1 MRTPACDLLGIEQP
15 LVQAPIGGWPQL
27 AAAVSNAGALGML
40 ALTWADDVAAFVEET
55 AALTRSPFA
64 GNFVLAWDQHA
75 RLEAA
80 LESGLRIVSFT
91 WGDPGPYVERV
102 HAADGLVLHTVGS
115 AEEGKRAV
123 AAGVDIIVAQGWEAG
138 GHVWGHVA
146 TLPLVPAVVDAVAPV
161 SVLAAGGIGD
171 GRGVAAVLALGAHAA
186 WVGTRFL
193 LAVEAPLHEEYRRR
207 LVAAAETDAEWYADL
222 YNVGWPNAPHRAL
235 RNATAEAWEVAGR
248 PESGSR
254 PEEGESIATNPA
266 GETIVRYAS
275 AMPLEGTIGDINAL
289 SLWAGQSVALAT
301 TTQAAADIV
310 AELVS
315 RI

>member
-1 MRTPACDLLGIEQP
+1 MRTPVCDLLGIEQP
-15 LVQAPIGGWPQL
+15 LVQAPIGCWPQL

-40 ALTWADDVAAFVEET
+40 ALSWADDAAAVVQET
-55 AALTRSPFA
+55 ASLTRNPFA
-64 GNFVLAWDQHA
+64 GNLVLAWDQHA
-75 RLEAA
+75 RLESA
-80 LESGLRIVSFT
+80 LEAGLRIVSFT
-91 WGDPGPYVERV
+91 WGDPEPYVDRV
-102 HAADGLVLHTVGS
+102 HDAGGLVLHTVGS

-123 AAGVDIIVAQGWEAG
+123 DAGADVIVAQGWEAG

-146 TLPLVPAVVDAVAPV
+146 TLPLVPAVLDAVASV

-171 GRGVAAVLALGAHAA
+171 GRGVAAVLALGAHGA

-193 LAVEAPLHEEYRRR
+193 LAVETPVHEHYRRR
-207 LVAAAETDAEWYADL
+207 LVAAAETDAEWYAEL
-222 YNVGWPNAPHRAL
+222 YDVGWPNAPHRAL

-248 PESGSR
+248 PGSGSR
-254 PEEGESIATNPA
+254 PGEGELIATHPS
-266 GETIVRYAS
+266 GEAIGRYAS
-275 AMPLEGTIGDINAL
+275 AMPLEGTKGDIGAL